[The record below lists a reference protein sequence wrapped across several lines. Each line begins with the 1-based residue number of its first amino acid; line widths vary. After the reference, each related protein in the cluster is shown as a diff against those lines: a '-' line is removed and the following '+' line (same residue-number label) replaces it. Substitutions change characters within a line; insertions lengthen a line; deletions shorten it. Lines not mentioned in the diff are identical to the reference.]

1 MRLIALILLGAA
13 MLAAQTFDVIHK
25 KPLWPDGHGRVE
37 ISEEAIAFEAQE
49 EENSRRW
56 TYTDI
61 QHFDRISTKEFI
73 LLSYEDEKW
82 KLGRDRS
89 FHFVLTSGEL
99 TDDVMQAIARRLG
112 KPLTERVVGEV
123 AAPRYQLPVKHL
135 HSFGGCEGK
144 LLFTDDAIF
153 YSTGNAKDARA
164 WRFGL
169 DVQSISSTDP
179 YQMEFRVFENNRRE
193 FSRSRVY
200 KFALK
205 QPLDPPFYRDLK
217 RKLYDIE
224 KRVVLG
230 DAEQRGRD

>member
-1 MRLIALILLGAA
+1 
-13 MLAAQTFDVIHK
+13 
-25 KPLWPDGHGRVE
+25 
-37 ISEEAIAFEAQE
+37 
-49 EENSRRW
+49 
-56 TYTDI
+56 
-61 QHFDRISTKEFI
+61 
-73 LLSYEDEKW
+73 
-82 KLGRDRS
+82 
-89 FHFVLTSGEL
+89 
-99 TDDVMQAIARRLG
+99 MQAIARRLG

-144 LLFTDDAIF
+144 LLFTDDAIV
-153 YSTGNAKDARA
+153 YSTGEAKDSRKWLLAR
-164 WRFGL
+164 

-205 QPLDPPFYRDLK
+205 QPLDPAFYRDLK
-217 RKLYDIE
+217 RKLYDLE
-224 KRVVLG
+224 KKVVLG

>member
-1 MRLIALILLGAA
+1 MRLIALFLFCAA
-13 MLAAQTFDVIHK
+13 MLAAQTFNVIHK

-37 ISEEAIAFEAQE
+37 ISEEAIVFEARE
-49 EENSRRW
+49 KENSRRW

-61 QHFDRISTKEFI
+61 QHFDRISTKEFVI
-73 LLSYEDEKW
+73 LSYEDEKW
-82 KLGRDRS
+82 KLGRDRT

-99 TDDVMQAIARRLG
+99 TDSVMQAIARRLG

-153 YSTGNAKDARA
+153 YSTAEAKDAREWKLA
-164 WRFGL
+164 R
-169 DVQSISSTDP
+169 DVQAVSSTDP
-179 YQMEFRVFENNRRE
+179 YQMEFRVFESNRRE

-205 QPLDPPFYRDLK
+205 QPLDPALYRDLK

-224 KRVVLG
+224 KRVVRG
-230 DAEQRGRD
+230 DADQPGRD